1 MTLTMLKGKIHRAR
15 VTEADLNYVGSIT
28 VDSELMKA
36 AGILEYEKVQVVN
49 VTNGSRIETYVI
61 CGEPNSGVVCL
72 NGAAARCAAVGD
84 IVIIMAYAQMNE
96 KEAETFRPKAGM
108 TDETNRRHQ
117 KFPYQTHGEING
129 YLPLTAETRL

>member
-72 NGAAARCAAVGD
+72 NGAAVGD

-96 KEAETFRPKAGM
+96 KEAETFRPKVVL
-108 TDETNRRHQ
+108 TDEKNRIDKIFR
-117 KFPYQTHGEING
+117 YETHGEIK
-129 YLPLTAETRL
+129 